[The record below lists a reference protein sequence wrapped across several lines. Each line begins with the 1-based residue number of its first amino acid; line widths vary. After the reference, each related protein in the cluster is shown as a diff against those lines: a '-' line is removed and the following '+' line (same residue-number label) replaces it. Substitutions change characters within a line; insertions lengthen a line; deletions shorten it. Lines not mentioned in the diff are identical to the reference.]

1 MFETSQIEYSLWRI
15 FAAAA
20 AKNIASTQEQCQL
33 SNNPDQAAQ
42 NSSGMR
48 AKLRPL
54 LRVVGATILLI
65 VVAQQVEFGEL
76 LPKLRQADAWA
87 IVWSAVFVFLVRGA
101 MAWRLQ
107 RVAQQFELFP
117 SYHAA
122 FAMLMSSSLAG
133 FVLPGGIAQDVVR
146 GLQLNSLFG
155 KPRAALSVMLL
166 DKYFGIIAILP
177 IGVAALF
184 YVGHLLPGVVTLF
197 FYASLAGV
205 TLATLC
211 APMLRDQLLPKLA
224 LPERLERLIEVVATH
239 IGASRS
245 FTELMGLSLLIQGLR
260 CCSVVALF
268 YAFDVGIDPLLAFVY
283 VPIVVVVIIAPV
295 SIGGLGVREAI
306 LLLLFVPLGADADRL
321 VLVGFISLMIELLSS
336 LPGFYYVL
344 RGIPQAK
351 PPTSA
356 AESS

>member
-1 MFETSQIEYSLWRI
+1 ML
-15 FAAAA
+15 
-20 AKNIASTQEQCQL
+20 KNATPPES
-33 SNNPDQAAQ
+33 
-42 NSSGMR
+42 R
-48 AKLRPL
+48 AKRGQAFLGPA
-54 LRVVGATILLI
+54 LRVIGATILLI
-65 VVAQQVEFGEL
+65 LIAQQVDLDEL
-76 LPKLRQADAWA
+76 VPKLRQADGWA
-87 IVWSAVFVFLVRGA
+87 IVGSVLFVFLVRGA

-107 RVAQQFELFP
+107 RVAQQFQLFP

-155 KPRAALSVMLL
+155 KPRAAVSVMVL

-184 YVGHLLPGVVTLF
+184 YVGHLLPSVVAWF
-197 FYASLAGV
+197 FYVSLIGV
-205 TLATLC
+205 TLATLL
-211 APMLRDQLLPKLA
+211 APMLRDHLLPKLA
-224 LPERLERLIEVVATH
+224 LPERLERLIDVVATH

-245 FTELMGLSLLIQGLR
+245 FAELFGLSLLIQGLR

-283 VPIVVVVIIAPV
+283 VPIVVVVIIAPI

-336 LPGFYYVL
+336 VPGFYYVL
-344 RGIPQAK
+344 RGLPQARQ
-351 PPTSA
+351 TESI
-356 AESS
+356 AET